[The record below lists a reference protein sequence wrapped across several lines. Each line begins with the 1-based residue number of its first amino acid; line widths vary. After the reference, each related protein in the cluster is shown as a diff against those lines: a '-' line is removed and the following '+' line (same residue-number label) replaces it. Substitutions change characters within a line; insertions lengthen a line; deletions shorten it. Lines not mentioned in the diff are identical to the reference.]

1 MFEEVKGISRM
12 SLVSLKEQI
21 IRNVYIPVMVE
32 EFTYTFSKKRL
43 AIPRCWYVHLEKTML
58 AAINNR
64 IYKNTRYLK

>member
-1 MFEEVKGISRM
+1 M

-21 IRNVYIPVMVE
+21 IQNVYIPVMVE

-43 AIPRCWYVHLEKTML
+43 EIPRCWYVHLEKTML

>member
-1 MFEEVKGISRM
+1 M

-21 IRNVYIPVMVE
+21 IRNVYLPVMVE

-43 AIPRCWYVHLEKTML
+43 ATPRCWYVHLEKTML

-64 IYKNTRYLK
+64 IYKNTRCLK